1 MHATASLIAFSLG
14 CLGTLALTPLV
25 KKIAA
30 WAGAIDRPDARKV
43 HKVPTPLWGGLGVF
57 VSLVIAVLVT
67 LKVFPSESSLMTPKL
82 WDNLAGM
89 MIGSLMIVLTGMWDD
104 RYNMPAKVKLLC
116 QIATACVMCHFG
128 VRIGFF
134 TGFAT
139 SDQYWF
145 LTEWQEWI
153 VTIFWIVG
161 ITNAINLL
169 DGLDGLVAGVC
180 MGSALVYAVVSAL
193 QGQWLVMLVMAAI
206 AGCALGFLRYNF
218 NPATVFMGDTG
229 SLLLGLN
236 FAGWSVVGALKTTL
250 SLTLVIPILVMAV
263 PIFDTAFAIVRRG
276 LARRPIF
283 SPDKEHLHHRLLG
296 MGLSQRQAVIVIYAI
311 NMMFGLAGIALACF
325 APVQGHLH

>member
-1 MHATASLIAFSLG
+1 MHATASLIAFILG
-14 CLGTLALTPLV
+14 CAGTLALTPLV
-25 KKIAA
+25 KKIAT

-57 VSLVIAVLVT
+57 ASFLAAVMLT
-67 LKVFPSESSLMTPKL
+67 LWLFPSEAMALTPRL
-82 WDNLAGM
+82 WSNLTGM

-104 RYNMPAKVKLLC
+104 RYNMPAKVKLIC
-116 QIATACVMCHFG
+116 QIATASVMCYFG
-128 VRIGFF
+128 IRIEFVS
-134 TGFAT
+134 GFA
-139 SDQYWF
+139 SDYWF
-145 LTEWQEWI
+145 LSDWQEW
-153 VTIFWIVG
+153 VFTIFWIVG

-180 MGSALVYAVVSAL
+180 MGSALVYAVVSAV
-193 QGQWLVMLVMAAI
+193 QGQWLVTLVMAAL

-218 NPATVFMGDTG
+218 NPATIFMGDTG

-236 FAGWSVVGALKTTL
+236 FAGWSIVGALKTTL

-276 LARRPIF
+276 IARRPIF

-296 MGLSQRQAVIVIYAI
+296 MGLSQRQAVMIIYAI
-311 NMMFGLAGIALACF
+311 NMMFGLAGLALAY
-325 APVQGHLH
+325 VVH